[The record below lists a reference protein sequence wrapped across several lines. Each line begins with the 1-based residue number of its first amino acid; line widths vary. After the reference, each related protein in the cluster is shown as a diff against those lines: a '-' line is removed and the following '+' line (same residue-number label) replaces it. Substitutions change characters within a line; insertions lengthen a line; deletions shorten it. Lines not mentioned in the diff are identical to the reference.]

1 MNLTQGLNLTKGKI
15 EKLYNLNKQT
25 RKKYNNKIINNKIIN
40 KKKYIS
46 FKSKKYNDNLHNKT
60 LRINFFKGTAN
71 I

>member
-1 MNLTQGLNLTKGKI
+1 MNLSKGLNLTKGKI

-25 RKKYNNKIINNKIIN
+25 RKKYNNKIIN

-46 FKSKKYNDNLHNKT
+46 VKARNYNDNLHNKT